1 MKAIP
6 NSVVALLISCG
17 LLASA
22 NGLQMT
28 LISVR
33 AGLEGFGA
41 MTIGLLVSAYF
52 VGLLIGCLY
61 CGRLVARVGHTRA
74 FLALAGIL
82 SAAVLSHIL
91 FVTPI
96 FWIVLRS
103 IVGAALAGLLMIIES
118 WLNDKS
124 DNSNRGQVL
133 SSYRL
138 IELSALTFGQ
148 LLLAFFSPEGFRLFC
163 LVAILV
169 SLSLV
174 PLAVSRAEGPAPI
187 TDTKFQWRAVLE
199 ISPVALVGS
208 LVVGLVGSIMFGLG
222 PVFAQSALGGNGSV
236 GYFMSALIVGG
247 ALAQVPLGKLSDHM
261 DRRYILAGVALLAG
275 FAAVLLTLSTGTSSG
290 LLLFAAAALYG
301 AFSLSHYAIVIAH
314 ANDRADPSQFVH
326 ISGSLML
333 IYAAGAIVGPTIG
346 SAVMQFFGPQALFMV
361 SAVIHGLLGLFCL
374 SRIMI
379 KEQVPEKDRED
390 FIAVP
395 RSTPEVFELDPRGE

>member
-33 AGLEGFGA
+33 AGLEGFGTI
-41 MTIGLLVSAYF
+41 TIGLLVSAYF
-52 VGLLIGCLY
+52 VGLLVGCLY

-82 SAAVLSHIL
+82 SAAILSHIL

-96 FWIVLRS
+96 FWIVMRA
-103 IVGAALAGLLMIIES
+103 IVGATLAGLYMIIES

-124 DNSNRGQVL
+124 DNDNRGQVL
-133 SSYRL
+133 SSYRF

-148 LLLAFFSPEGFRLFC
+148 LLLAVFSPEGFQLFC
-163 LVAILV
+163 LVAIFV

-174 PLAVSRAEGPAPI
+174 PLAVSKAEGPAPI

-199 ISPVALVGS
+199 ISPVALVGA

-222 PVFAQSALGGNGSV
+222 PLFAQSALSDSGGV
-236 GYFMSALIVGG
+236 GYFMTALIVGG
-247 ALAQVPLGKLSDHM
+247 ALAQVPLGRLSDLM
-261 DRRYILAGVALLAG
+261 DRRYILAGVAMLAA
-275 FAAVLLTLSTGTSSG
+275 FSAVLLTLSTGTSGG
-290 LLLFAAAALYG
+290 LRLFAAAALYG
-301 AFSLSHYAIVIAH
+301 AFSLSQYSIVIAH
-314 ANDRADPSQFVH
+314 ANDRADPSKFVH

-333 IYAAGAIVGPTIG
+333 IYAAGAIVGPIIG
-346 SAVMQFFGPQALFMV
+346 SAVMQFFGPQALFMAA
-361 SAVIHGLLGLFCL
+361 AVIHGGLGLFCL

-379 KEQVPEKDRED
+379 KEQVSEEDRED